1 MITSN
6 VQALMVVES
15 DQDVKFSQK
24 RRVLIDVKNIMTSEL
39 RSVGRSSNV
48 SKELPMSASVTIER
62 GIAISTWSEDVF
74 QVLTSEACVSA

>member
-1 MITSN
+1 
-6 VQALMVVES
+6 
-15 DQDVKFSQK
+15 
-24 RRVLIDVKNIMTSEL
+24 MTSEL

-74 QVLTSEACVSA
+74 QVLTSETCGQV